1 MFRINT
7 FSHHYRRIYGQAV
20 GKIPLDL
27 AYPCPNRRQG
37 GCIFCRPASF
47 TPASLRAADPLAVQ
61 IARGKKL
68 LLKSRFRIYFAYFQQ
83 ESATAP
89 PATMLMPVFTEVL
102 ADPDCIGLILSTRP
116 DCLHPSLLDQLA
128 ALIRQ
133 TGKACHIE
141 LGLQSC
147 HEKSLRWLN
156 RNHSFAD
163 FEEGVALLRTQAVFS
178 IGVHL
183 LFGIPGESKD
193 DMLATI
199 STVCA
204 MKVEALKFH
213 QLQVIKDTPLH
224 ALYLAGQV
232 PLFSEDQYSDFLLR
246 AIPTV
251 PPTIALHRLWA
262 TAHPE
267 LLVAPRWQTLT
278 SKLSQKLLARMEE
291 LDMRQG
297 QEWLERQLEDDQ
309 KQFYSELGV
318 AGGKTC

>member
-7 FSHHYRRIYGQAV
+7 FSHHYRRVYGQAV

-27 AYPCPNRRQG
+27 DYPCPNRRQG

-47 TPASLRAADPLAVQ
+47 TPASLRVADPLAVQ

-68 LLKSRFRIYFAYFQQ
+68 LLKSRFRLYFAYFQQ

-89 PATMLMPVFTEVL
+89 PTNMLMPVFTEVL

-116 DCLHPSLLDQLA
+116 DCLRPSLLDQLA

-133 TGKACHIE
+133 SGKACHIE

-163 FEEGVALLRTQAVFS
+163 FEEGVALLGTHAVFS

-183 LFGIPGESKD
+183 LFGIPGESED

-199 STVCA
+199 DTVCA
-204 MKVEALKFH
+204 MKVQALKFH

-232 PLFSEDQYSDFLLR
+232 ALFSEDQYSDFLLR

-262 TAHPE
+262 TAHPD
-267 LLVAPRWQTLT
+267 LLVAPRWQTLA
-278 SKLSQKLLARMEE
+278 SSLSQKLLARMEQ
-291 LDMRQG
+291 LHIRQG
-297 QEWLERQLEDDQ
+297 QEWVKRQPAGDQ
-309 KQFYSELGV
+309 EKLGSKL
-318 AGGKTC
+318 AFAEGKTC